1 MYLHSWLEISYLHIF
16 CAVLGELS
24 NKILCEMERYRS
36 TPSVVSKKLNFTL
49 KIFLISFSVTNCS
62 VSKQQQ
68 VMGPIKKKGERGN
81 AKNFITRTKAIRK
94 LQVSLADF
102 RRLCIFK
109 GIYPREPKNKKKANK
124 GSTAPVTFY
133 YTKDIQYLM
142 HEPILQKF
150 REHKTFA
157 KKLTKALG
165 KGEIGDAKRL
175 EENRPKYKLDHV
187 IKERYPT
194 FLDALRDIDDALSM
208 LFLFANMPATSVVT
222 AKVTSQASKLTNQW
236 LAYVAKERALKKV
249 FVSIKGVYYSATVKG
264 QEIRWLVPFK
274 FAQNIP
280 SDIDFKIMHTFLEFY
295 STLLHFV
302 LYKLYN
308 DAELTYPPKINEN
321 RLKGIGGLSVYMLET
336 NENKSLLLP
345 VDSTTSKD
353 AEETLISK
361 AELEKAF
368 AADKQDTEESEE
380 KSNEEEAEIDNVET
394 TELDEFK
401 DNNKNTGDKLAQPSK
416 YANEVSE
423 LFSKFTFFI
432 GREVPVDILEFVIL
446 SAGGKVISE
455 AGLDELASNDYDLS
469 SVTHQIVDRPKV
481 LKKVQGRT
489 YIQPQW
495 VFDCV
500 NKSQLLNV
508 SDYAPGETLP
518 PHLSPWGDAGTY
530 DPEAPLEEIEG
541 DENEEDD
548 IESGE
553 NAEDDVEEQL
563 EDDDLREQKEL
574 EMEAAGVKFSSLKE
588 GEKKSGNKRK
598 IHEVAADDEKDL
610 KLIMMSNKQRK
621 LYKKMQYGL
630 NKQDSR
636 KAELEKKRKLL
647 EKKKRELAKSQ
658 D

>member
-1 MYLHSWLEISYLHIF
+1 
-16 CAVLGELS
+16 
-24 NKILCEMERYRS
+24 
-36 TPSVVSKKLNFTL
+36 
-49 KIFLISFSVTNCS
+49 
-62 VSKQQQ
+62 
-68 VMGPIKKKGERGN
+68 MGPIKKKGESGN

-109 GIYPREPKNKKKANK
+109 GIYPREPRNKKKANK

-150 REHKTFA
+150 REHKTFS

-175 EENRPKYKLDHV
+175 EENRPKYKLDRV
-187 IKERYPT
+187 IKERYPS

-208 LFLFANMPATSVVT
+208 MFLFANMPATSAVG
-222 AKVTSQASKLTNQW
+222 ARITSQATKLTNQW

-264 QEIRWLVPFK
+264 QEVRWLVPFK

-302 LYKLYN
+302 LYKLYT

-321 RLKGIGGLSVYMLET
+321 RLKGIGGLSVYILET
-336 NENKSLLLP
+336 DEQRSLALP
-345 VDSTTSKD
+345 SDSTESSELKETKISD
-353 AEETLISK
+353 EEILK
-361 AELEKAF
+361 AI
-368 AADKQDTEESEE
+368 AADKKESKLEE
-380 KSNEEEAEIDNVET
+380 KEEKEEEKENEQIAIENAEN

-401 DNNKNTGDKLAQPSK
+401 DNSKNTGDILAQPSK
-416 YANEVSE
+416 YANQVSE
-423 LFSKFTFFI
+423 LFSKFVFYI
-432 GREVPVDILEFVIL
+432 GREVPVDVLEFVIL

-455 AGLDELASNDYDLS
+455 ASLDELSNSKDIDLS
-469 SVTHQIVDRPKV
+469 HVTHQIVDRPKI

-489 YIQPQW
+489 YLQPQW

-500 NKSQLLNV
+500 NKSTLLNV
-508 SDYAPGETLP
+508 SDYAPGENLP

-530 DPEAPLEEIEG
+530 DPEAPIEEG
-541 DENEEDD
+541 EEDD
-548 IESGE
+548 EEEDEEAGE
-553 NAEDDVEEQL
+553 EEIGGG
-563 EDDDLREQKEL
+563 DDDDAEEETDELREQKEL
-574 EMEAAGVKFSSLKE
+574 EMEAAGVKYSALNE
-588 GEKKSGNKRK
+588 DAKKKNKKRK
-598 IHEVAADDEKDL
+598 IGEVEGKEAEDEKNL
-610 KLIMMSNKQRK
+610 KLIMMTNKQRK

-630 NKQDSR
+630 NKQDTR

-647 EKKKRELAKSQ
+647 AKKKKELSKL
-658 D
+658 DN